1 MNPLT
6 FALGV
11 LAGLTLGVVLV
22 ATLLMWGAA
31 KAEADDRR
39 RAHDGRWSG

>member
-1 MNPLT
+1 MKSLT
-6 FALGV
+6 FALGI
-11 LAGLTLGVVLV
+11 LAGLTLGVVGF